1 LTAPDFELNAS
12 ASSDLELTFVS
23 SNPAVASIE
32 GLTVSIHAVGSTVI
46 TASQPGNEDFFP
58 ATPVSQTL
66 TVASLKAQ
74 TITFDQ
80 PADKTFG
87 TGLFALVASTTSGLP
102 VTFNSSSANIILNE
116 NTVQMLSP
124 GQVTIV
130 ASQAGSAEYAAAT
143 AVTRLFCIYPARPA
157 ITEDN
162 SMSEIQ
168 LISNSDT
175 GNQWFHDNQP
185 LSGAT
190 SSVLIPVKQGVY
202 TVQVTTGGCRSE
214 VSESHPV
221 LITEVEEWASSIEV
235 YPNPVAEK
243 LMVDLG
249 KETSA
254 VKIVLTSSTGVPIK
268 TVDASSGGAVEINMG
283 YLPAG
288 MYLLQVE
295 YKGRFGRYK
304 VIKQ

>member
-1 LTAPDFELNAS
+1 MLLTAPDFELNAS
-12 ASSDLELTFVS
+12 SSSALELTFVS

-32 GLTVSIHAVGSTVI
+32 GSTINIHAVGSTVI

-66 TVASLKAQ
+66 TVTPLKAQ

-87 TGLFALVASTTSGLP
+87 TGSFTLVASTTSGLP
-102 VTFNSSSANIILNE
+102 VTFSSSSANIILNE

-124 GQVTIV
+124 GEVAIV
-130 ASQAGSAEYAAAT
+130 ASQAGSAEYVAAT
-143 AVTRLFCIYPARPA
+143 AVTRLFCVNPARPA

-162 SMSEIQ
+162 SMSTIQ
-168 LISNSDT
+168 LTSNSDT
-175 GNQWFHDNQP
+175 GNQWFHANQP

-190 SSVLIPVKQGVY
+190 TSVLIPVKQGVY
-202 TVQVTTGGCRSE
+202 TVQVTIGGCRSE
-214 VSESHPV
+214 ISESHVV
-221 LITEVEEWASSIEV
+221 LITEVKEWGSSIEV

-243 LMVDLG
+243 LLVDLG

-254 VKIVLTSSTGVPIK
+254 ARSFSQALPVFRSKRLRLARAGSSKSIWHIYLRGCICFRSSTK
-268 TVDASSGGAVEINMG
+268 DD
-283 YLPAG
+283 LAG
-288 MYLLQVE
+288 I
-295 YKGRFGRYK
+295 R
-304 VIKQ
+304 